1 MKEVWNNKYAVNE
14 YIYGE
19 EPNEYF
25 KYAIGKFVLWGQ
37 LLLPAEGEGRN
48 AVYAAQKGLKV
59 VAFDQSE
66 EGKYKAEKL
75 AKKKGVEIDYQVGE
89 FPDLP
94 LMEEKFDAAALIY
107 AHFAPQIRSEY
118 HRLIAS
124 LIKPGGTI
132 IVEGFSTQHI
142 EYQKLNPSI
151 GGPRNREMLY
161 SKEMIQHDF
170 SDFEPIELIETE
182 IELSEGSGHNGT
194 GKVIRFIG
202 RKAVH

>member
-1 MKEVWNNKYAVNE
+1 MKEIWNNKYAVNE

-19 EPNEYF
+19 KPNEYF
-25 KYAIGKFVLWGQ
+25 KYAIGRFVLPGRI
-37 LLLPAEGEGRN
+37 LLPAEGEGRN

-66 EGKYKAEKL
+66 EGKNKAEKL
-75 AKKKGVEIDYQVGE
+75 AKKTGVNIDYQVGE

-94 LMEEKFDAAALIY
+94 LMEEKFNAAALIY

-118 HRLIAS
+118 HRLIGN
-124 LIKPGGTI
+124 LIIPGGII
-132 IVEGFSTQHI
+132 IVEGFSIQHV
-142 EYQKLNPSI
+142 EYQKLNPAI
-151 GGPRNREMLY
+151 GGPRNIDMLY
-161 SKEMIQHDF
+161 SKEMIQNDF

-182 IELSEGSGHNGT
+182 IELSEGSGHNGM

-202 RKAVH
+202 RKEK